1 MKKLHPITDV
11 LQKNK
16 PIHNL
21 SLHSQRLN
29 QINLVLQQ
37 ILPADFISRCHLA
50 NIRDNSIIL
59 QTDSASIA
67 NLLRFQADSICQQ
80 ISTQCQLNISQLKI
94 KVRPLTTLQQSK
106 AKSTRHAIAISADN
120 IAIISATAETINDP
134 ALKNALTKLAKR
146 VKNS

>member
-50 NIRDNSIIL
+50 NIRNNNIIL

-67 NLLRFQADSICQQ
+67 NLLRFQADAICQQ
-80 ISTQCQLNISQLKI
+80 ISAQCQLDISQLQI
-94 KVRPLTTLQQSK
+94 NVRPLTSLQQNK
-106 AKSTRHAIAISADN
+106 AKSTRHAIAISPDSA
-120 IAIISATAETINDP
+120 AIISATAETISDP
-134 ALKNALTKLAKR
+134 ALKNALAKLAKR

>member
-1 MKKLHPITDV
+1 MKKPHPIADV

-37 ILPADFISRCHLA
+37 ILPADFITRCHLA
-50 NIRDNSIIL
+50 NIRDNTLIL

-80 ISTQCQLNISQLKI
+80 ISIQCTLDISQLQV
-94 KVRPLTTLQQSK
+94 KVRPL
-106 AKSTRHAIAISADN
+106 AGVIEKSTRRATEISPDNAAILS
-120 IAIISATAETINDP
+120 TAAESTSDP
-134 ALKNALTKLAKR
+134 ALKNALAKLAKR
-146 VKNS
+146 VKTF